1 MMNTGFICRIPRFA
15 LISLFLAYVLL
26 GWYLSFYNIFW
37 LVGAIVV
44 AGTLALSWKSI
55 VWLEDLLKN
64 SSIIV
69 LTLLSILGLCILLA
83 LATTWSTLIPII
95 VMPLPIT
102 FLANMEMRF
111 ACFSRTNTIL
121 VLAAI
126 ASFGLVL
133 GEAIDLLFVSSTG
146 Y

>member
-1 MMNTGFICRIPRFA
+1 MNAGFVCRIPRLA
-15 LISLFLAYVLL
+15 LVSLFLAYVLL
-26 GWYLSFYNIFW
+26 GWYLSFYHIFW
-37 LVGAIVV
+37 FVGAVVV
-44 AGTLALSWKSI
+44 AGALALCWKSI
-55 VWLEDLLKN
+55 AWFENLLE
-64 SSIIV
+64 SSSVTFLTILAILIV
-69 LTLLSILGLCILLA
+69 CILLA
-83 LATTWSTLIPII
+83 LATIGTTLIPII

-111 ACFSRTNTIL
+111 ACFSRTKTIL